1 MEEKLKL
8 LRSSHSVGESNY
20 HLQFTPKYRKKVFA
34 NPIVRIECER
44 ILTGIANQ
52 LGIIMSGIGFGQ
64 DHVHL
69 FVSNCKN
76 FSPVE
81 LARRLKGASSR
92 MLRANLCKE
101 LRPFYWGDSFW
112 SDGFFYRSVGAV
124 TAEVMQNYVSVSQ
137 QKHWQT
143 QDLEDYKK
151 DQQKTLAFQHRLQAA
166 KRIRARGFKEHSS
179 LTHCLKQG
187 FTPLCI
193 SWLAT
198 YEMMRLSSDEPIQQG

>member
-1 MEEKLKL
+1 MESKLKL

-34 NPIVRIECER
+34 NHIVRIECER

-52 LGIIMSGIGFGQ
+52 LGIILSGIGFGQ

-151 DQQKTLAFQHRLQAA
+151 DQQKTLLDFT
-166 KRIRARGFKEHSS
+166 
-179 LTHCLKQG
+179 TH
-187 FTPLCI
+187 
-193 SWLAT
+193 
-198 YEMMRLSSDEPIQQG
+198 